1 MEDRREERKK
11 EEGKEGKREG
21 AGKMLGV
28 GRQPFYS
35 VMDSFRE
42 IA

>member
-1 MEDRREERKK
+1 MEERWEEREK
-11 EEGKEGKREG
+11 EERKEGKREG

-35 VMDSFRE
+35 MMDSFRE